1 MKSLPSMYQKTV
13 AKATLNKRVIFPVV
27 EVKGQ

>member
-1 MKSLPSMYQKTV
+1 MYQKTV